1 MVKWKPH
8 LLDVTLQ
15 NRKQLAQ
22 FPPALCR
29 CARLLDAVTSVRM
42 NQFFRERF
50 QTAPGGHDLDE
61 DFYTVAVF
69 VDHSFDGVKLADDL
83 AHPDD

>member
-1 MVKWKPH
+1 
-8 LLDVTLQ
+8 
-15 NRKQLAQ
+15 
-22 FPPALCR
+22 
-29 CARLLDAVTSVRM
+29 M

-50 QTAPGGHDLDE
+50 QAAPGGDDLEE
-61 DFYTVAVF
+61 DFRTVAVL